1 MKPSEMFSHWKRVR
15 DGLLHTINL
24 FQEDELQHTP
34 EGISRTVGRTMLHIA
49 DAEDGWLR
57 YAITKELE
65 EWPSQYTLDNY
76 PTREAIKDVLTEV
89 HERTEEFIDPLE
101 ESDLTR
107 IIVAPWDEKF
117 YLGWIL
123 WHVIEHEIH
132 HRGEL
137 SLILGLLGREGL
149 DV

>member
-15 DGLLHTINL
+15 NGLFYTIDL
-24 FQEDELQHTP
+24 FNDDELHYIP
-34 EGISRTVGRTMLHIA
+34 EGTSWPVGRTMLHIA
-49 DAEDGWLR
+49 DTEDGWFR
-57 YAITKELE
+57 YAVKKELE
-65 EWPSQYTLDNY
+65 EWPSQYILENY
-76 PTREAIKDVLTEV
+76 PTRVAIKEVLTEV
-89 HERTEEFIDPLE
+89 HERTEEFIDALE

-107 IIVAPWDEKF
+107 IINAPWGEEF
-117 YLGWIL
+117 PLGWIF
-123 WHVIEHEIH
+123 WHVLEHEIH

>member
-1 MKPSEMFSHWKRVR
+1 MNPKELFAHWKDIRS
-15 DGLLHTINL
+15 GLIATVES
-24 FQEDELQHTP
+24 FKDSELTHVP
-34 EGISRTVGRTMLHIA
+34 FPGSRPVGGIMLHIA

-57 YAITKELE
+57 YIVTQELE
-65 EWPSQYTLDNY
+65 KWPDHYLLANY
-76 PTREAIKDVLTEV
+76 PTKKEILQILEEVHAHTLAHLERIKEKDLHKAIKTPWEA
-89 HERTEEFIDPLE
+89 
-101 ESDLTR
+101 DLSL
-107 IIVAPWDEKF
+107 
-117 YLGWIL
+117 YWIF